1 MPIYEYRCQECG
13 ERQATRHGLS
23 ETPAL
28 HCPACGGE
36 NLTRLIS
43 RVSVVRS
50 ETDRVRDV
58 SWVDKELARRIKK
71 KASGKLN
78 PAFKA
83 TLDRMESE

>member
-1 MPIYEYRCQECG
+1 MPIYEYRCQHCG
-13 ERQATRHGLS
+13 QRV
-23 ETPAL
+23 AL
-28 HCPACGGE
+28 LRSVTDTSSPRCSICGKE

-50 ETDRVRDV
+50 ETDGVRDM